1 MENFARKVKLVKISK
16 RGIVAAIATAGL
28 LFSGVA
34 AVPTQAANK
43 VINIWADEGRGP
55 ALKKFV
61 EGNTTIAP
69 GYTFKVTT
77 YSGYDALDSAWK
89 KSSAAGGPDVMFHP
103 AGEGVNAAKSGK
115 ALPLTFSATAKSQLG
130 VAGIGAGTYKG
141 RNYVVPLDVD
151 TTTMIWNTKFGA
163 APKTFAELVTRFKA
177 AKAAGTATT
186 GICAS
191 DGTWGSLPILTA
203 LGGGAWGFKAD
214 GVTPDANKVLFNS
227 DAAITNWKKYLIDP
241 ATEKSN
247 GVFAWDGWDVCGPKF
262 LAGKT
267 MALNTGSWR
276 IDAIKEAG
284 IKYTLQP
291 VPTVSGKG
299 KTNQFTGFGGAFVT
313 SFSTK
318 HGVELGA
325 KKLME
330 YLASPAGALAYAK
343 ATGRPAVNSAV
354 ASKVSADA
362 AAFGKAGAS
371 NGIVQENALLG
382 SNAGGAN
389 WYDVLADVY
398 SKVLVKGQDVSLTL
412 DTAAII
418 LGKNFVAG
426 MKNR

>member
-1 MENFARKVKLVKISK
+1 MENFARKVKLVKIST
-16 RGIVAAIATAGL
+16 RGIVAAIAAAGL
-28 LFSGVA
+28 LVSGVA
-34 AVPTQAANK
+34 ALPAQAANK
-43 VINIWADEGRGP
+43 VINVWADEGRGP
-55 ALKKFV
+55 ALKTFL
-61 EGNTTIAP
+61 EGNTKIAP
-69 GYTFKVTT
+69 GYTFKVKT
-77 YSGYDALDSAWK
+77 YASYDSLDSAWK
-89 KSSAAGGPDVMFHP
+89 KASAAGGPDVMFHP

-130 VAGIGAGTYKG
+130 VAGLGAGTYKG
-141 RNYVVPLDVD
+141 RTYVVPLDVD

-163 APKTFAELVTRFKA
+163 APKTFAELVSRFKT

-186 GICAS
+186 GICSS

-227 DAAITNWKKYLIDP
+227 DAAVSNWKKYLIDP
-241 ATEKSN
+241 STKKSN
-247 GVFAWDGWDVCGPKF
+247 GVFAWDGWDVCGPQF
-262 LAGKT
+262 LAGKI

-276 IDAIKEAG
+276 IADIKEAG

-330 YLASPAGALAYAK
+330 YLASPTGALAYAK
-343 ATGRPAVNSAV
+343 ATARPAVNSAI

-389 WYDVLADVY
+389 WYDVLGDVY
-398 SKVLVKGQDVSLTL
+398 SKVLVKGQDVDYTF
-412 DTAAII
+412 DMAAVI
-418 LGKNFVAG
+418 LGKNFAAG

>member
-16 RGIVAAIATAGL
+16 RGIVAAVATAGL
-28 LFSGVA
+28 LFSGLT
-34 AVPTQAANK
+34 AVPAQAADK
-43 VINIWADEGRGP
+43 VINVWSDEGRGP
-55 ALKKFV
+55 ALKKIL
-61 EGNTTIAP
+61 EGNKKIAP
-69 GYTFKVTT
+69 GYTFKVKV

-89 KSSAAGGPDVMFHP
+89 KATAAGGPDVMFHP

-130 VAGIGAGTYKG
+130 TAALGAGTYKG
-141 RNYVVPLDVD
+141 RTYVVPLDVD

-163 APKTFAELVTRFKA
+163 APKTFAELVSRFKA

-214 GVTPDANKVLFNS
+214 GVTPDPNKVLFNS
-227 DAAITNWKKYLIDP
+227 DAAISNFKKYLVDP
-241 ATEKSN
+241 TTKKSN
-247 GVFAWDGWDVCGPKF
+247 GVFAWDGWDVCGPQF

-276 IDAIKEAG
+276 IAAIKEAG

-291 VPTVSGKG
+291 VPTVTGKG
-299 KTNQFTGFGGAFVT
+299 KSNQFTGFGGAFVT
-313 SFSTK
+313 SFATK

-343 ATGRPAVNSAV
+343 ATNRPAVNTAI
-354 ASKVSADA
+354 ANKVSADA
-362 AAFGKAGAS
+362 AGFGKAGS
-371 NGIVQENALLG
+371 TNGIVQENALLG

-389 WYDVLADVY
+389 WYDVLGDVY
-398 SKVLVKGQDVSLTL
+398 SKILIKGEDVDFTM